1 MRTFKYYYFILVGT
15 IITEHFLQIIL
26 PVDDMEPFFLLIF
39 YQMFIL
45 LELLFNSVPNY
56 LPKPNPKPRHLNK
69 VDNGMR
75 PSYSQLTFLETSS
88 KPPVN
93 GHRVS

>member
-56 LPKPNPKPRHLNK
+56 LPKPNPKPRHLSK

-75 PSYSQLTFLETSS
+75 PSYSQ
-88 KPPVN
+88 N
-93 GHRVS
+93 HQ